1 MSKKLLL
8 LQDIVCNYH
17 PRFIKD
23 SNRKQWA
30 LESPEDFNV
39 ERLVEQSFAAVGP
52 YNFIDSAHCD
62 FDDGTDSKTASIRLN
77 PKTAGGNSHVGEI
90 SGVTTAG
97 GSLKLG
103 ALRTIIYNPHINK
116 LMYYF
121 LPRDLWENNIT
132 YHPTSGVG
140 KIVYSY
146 HRPTDYIAKF
156 DGYQCSSFE
165 ELAKAK

>member
-17 PRFIKD
+17 PRFYND
-23 SNRKQWA
+23 SKRKKWA

-39 ERLVEQSFAAVGP
+39 ERLVEQSFAAVGG
-52 YNFIDSAHCD
+52 YKFIDADHCD
-62 FDDGTDSKTASIRLN
+62 FEDGTDSKTASIRLN
-77 PKTAGGNSHVGEI
+77 PKIEGGNTHTGEI

-97 GSLKLG
+97 GSLKIG
-103 ALRTIIYNPHINK
+103 ALRTVIYNPHTNS

-121 LPRDLWENNIT
+121 LPKSLWENNIT
-132 YHPTSGVG
+132 YHPTSGIG

-156 DGYQCSSFE
+156 SGYQCRSFE